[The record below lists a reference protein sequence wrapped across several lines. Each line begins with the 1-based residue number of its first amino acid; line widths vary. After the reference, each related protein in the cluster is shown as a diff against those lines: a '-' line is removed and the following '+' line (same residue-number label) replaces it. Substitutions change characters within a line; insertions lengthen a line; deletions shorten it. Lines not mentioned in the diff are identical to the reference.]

1 MEQRPVFGIFKLK
14 WWGQKPVTADGN
26 DLSAS
31 KDGTRKPFG
40 NVSLADAED
49 EDTISVSIMGVLD
62 EVPRFNQA
70 QNEARLQRVLEVAT
84 NDLLRD
90 KVGAAERARSRRPR
104 LAPLT
109 LPRRRSSFQTK
120 IPPPLWRRFHGLMQS
135 TTRPDL

>member
-14 WWGQKPVTADGN
+14 WWGQKPVSADGS

-31 KDGTRKPFG
+31 TDTGIRKPFG
-40 NVSLADAED
+40 NVSLEDADD
-49 EDTISVSIMGVLD
+49 EDTIRVSIMGVLD

-90 KVGAAERARSRRPR
+90 KVGAAKRA
-104 LAPLT
+104 
-109 LPRRRSSFQTK
+109 
-120 IPPPLWRRFHGLMQS
+120 
-135 TTRPDL
+135 

>member
-1 MEQRPVFGIFKLK
+1 MFGIFKLK
-14 WWGQKPVTADGN
+14 WWGQEPFPEGVNRSTTES
-26 DLSAS
+26 L
-31 KDGTRKPFG
+31 PFG
-40 NVSLADAED
+40 NVTMDDGREESLRV
-49 EDTISVSIMGVLD
+49 TIWGVLD

-90 KVGAAERARSRRPR
+90 KVGAGGARSRRPR

-109 LPRRRSSFQTK
+109 LLRRRSSFQTK
-120 IPPPLWRRFHGLMQS
+120 IPLPPWRRFHGLMHW

>member
-26 DLSAS
+26 DLSTS
-31 KDGTRKPFG
+31 GDTGTRKPYG
-40 NVSLADAED
+40 NVSLADDGD
-49 EDTISVSIMGVLD
+49 ENTISVSIMGVLD

-90 KVGAAERARSRRPR
+90 KVGAAERA
-104 LAPLT
+104 
-109 LPRRRSSFQTK
+109 
-120 IPPPLWRRFHGLMQS
+120 
-135 TTRPDL
+135 